1 MTQFETYTSEE
12 SESRFYRGESF
23 LEMANIARNNAY
35 DKPETTM
42 LVLAS
47 LAFIDVLSMHKIGK
61 KPVWSKP
68 FDAHDIAA
76 SVPDD
81 VAEHTQTIAEVK
93 PDALLETWDEVGVD
107 NETLRTATFV
117 LHNEA
122 LGLVE

>member
-1 MTQFETYTSEE
+1 MTQFETYTFEE

-47 LAFIDVLSMHKIGK
+47 LAFIDVLSMYKIGK

-68 FDAHDIAA
+68 FDENDIAE
-76 SVPDD
+76 SVPNR
-81 VAEHTQTIAEVK
+81 VAEYARTIAQVK